1 SAPPPQTFNATPTIW
16 PSASEL
22 AKMDCEN
29 PNNANCHFSK
39 NTKVVP
45 GGGFVDWERFL
56 LGIPDKAAARE
67 DKAHF
72 LAATEPLRTR
82 MAEEAHAEN
91 LKAALLDLPS
101 LLEKI
106 WSSTQ
111 YPPAERRRL
120 LHELWR
126 EYAEMP
132 GTAPSC
138 ATILGFIR
146 RRLPAGSPN
155 AYTAA
160 ELAHLRPDAGPRF
173 DPYGP

>member
-1 SAPPPQTFNATPTIW
+1 MPPTPAYQTLLTLMRDRRSIRRFKAAPLPDGTLELLLEAARW
-16 PSASEL
+16 APSASNRQ
-22 AKMDCEN
+22 A
-29 PNNANCHFSK
+29 F
-39 NTKVVP
+39 
-45 GGGFVDWERFL
+45 RFL
-56 LGIPDKAAARE
+56 AVE
-67 DKAHF
+67 DPSA
-72 LAATEPLRTR
+72 LAR
-82 MAEEAHAEN
+82 MAEQTRAEN
-91 LKAALLDLPS
+91 LKAALLDLPP

-106 WSSTQ
+106 WSGTQ

-155 AYTAA
+155 AYTAD